1 MNRARHHVGG
11 LASAVFLLLITVA
24 VTSGTVF
31 ADSNE
36 TPSGSARSSQQ
47 GSITLGGDHTC
58 ALLSTGSVKCWGLND
73 LGQLGDGTTTSRSL
87 PVDVLVSLGGSPL
100 TGVTAISAGTSHTC
114 ALLSTGSVKCWGYNG
129 DGEFGNGTT
138 TNSSLPVDVLVSL
151 GGSPLTGVSAITA
164 GAYHTCALLSTG
176 SVRCWGLNNYG
187 QIGDGTSG
195 AGTNRLAPT
204 AVLVSLGG
212 SPLTGVSAITAGAYH
227 TCALVSTGSVKCWGY
242 NGAGEFGNGTTT
254 NSSLPVDTLVSLG
267 GSPLTGVSAITAN
280 GYHTCALLSTSALKC
295 WGDNWGGSIGDGT
308 TASRSLPT
316 DVLVSLGGSP
326 LTGVSAVTA
335 STSFTCALMA
345 TGRVKCWGYNGDG
358 ELGDGTTTDRSLP
371 TDVLVSLGGSPLT
384 GVSAI
389 SSGTEHMCGLLDDG
403 TVKCWGSNEFG
414 QLGDGTDGAGIRS
427 VVPAHVL
434 VSLGGSPLPNV
445 GPSSTTSTIA
455 PTTTTLPATT
465 SEARG
470 RLQTATSLPS
480 TGGGT
485 TALALISTVL
495 VTSGLL
501 LTGRRRRA
509 R

>member
-164 GAYHTCALLSTG
+164 
-176 SVRCWGLNNYG
+176 
-187 QIGDGTSG
+187 
-195 AGTNRLAPT
+195 
-204 AVLVSLGG
+204 
-212 SPLTGVSAITAGAYH
+212 
-227 TCALVSTGSVKCWGY
+227 
-242 NGAGEFGNGTTT
+242 
-254 NSSLPVDTLVSLG
+254 
-267 GSPLTGVSAITAN
+267 N

-295 WGDNWGGSIGDGT
+295 WGDNWAGSIGDGT

-335 STSFTCALMA
+335 STSFTCALLA

-384 GVSAI
+384 GVSSI
-389 SSGTEHMCGLLDDG
+389 TSGTEHMCGLLDDG

-414 QLGDGTDGAGIRS
+414 QLGDGTAGVGIRS

-455 PTTTTLPATT
+455 PTVPTTTTVPATTIAPTTTTVPATTIAPTTTTVPATT

>member
-1 MNRARHHVGG
+1 M
-11 LASAVFLLLITVA
+11 FLLLITVA

-227 TCALVSTGSVKCWGY
+227 TCALLSTGSVRCWGLNNY
-242 NGAGEFGNGTTT
+242 GQIGDGTSGAGT
-254 NSSLPVDTLVSLG
+254 NRLAPTAVLVSLG
-267 GSPLTGVSAITAN
+267 GSPLTGVSAITA
-280 GYHTCALLSTSALKC
+280 GAYHTCALLST
-295 WGDNWGGSIGDGT
+295 GS
-308 TASRSLPT
+308 
-316 DVLVSLGGSP
+316 
-326 LTGVSAVTA
+326 
-335 STSFTCALMA
+335 
-345 TGRVKCWGYNGDG
+345 
-358 ELGDGTTTDRSLP
+358 
-371 TDVLVSLGGSPLT
+371 
-384 GVSAI
+384 
-389 SSGTEHMCGLLDDG
+389 
-403 TVKCWGSNEFG
+403 
-414 QLGDGTDGAGIRS
+414 
-427 VVPAHVL
+427 
-434 VSLGGSPLPNV
+434 
-445 GPSSTTSTIA
+445 
-455 PTTTTLPATT
+455 
-465 SEARG
+465 
-470 RLQTATSLPS
+470 
-480 TGGGT
+480 
-485 TALALISTVL
+485 
-495 VTSGLL
+495 
-501 LTGRRRRA
+501 
-509 R
+509 